1 MNPDR
6 NKRQYRSGNNLFS
19 DDELELS
26 SSQVLEKVKPDRV
39 TSTKP
44 DEDRRRRTI
53 IVEKKNGSYG
63 FTLQSYGIH
72 YKKEQEV
79 EMITYVDYV
88 EYDGPAYR
96 AGMREGDVILSI
108 NGYDMEKAE
117 HKTLVNFIKNCDNRM
132 RMVVLFE
139 DCCRKVELH
148 LKYIQL
154 QELLKCKMNDLERIC
169 LRERELLEGK
179 WKTHSLP
186 ARKKAT
192 VPSDE
197 LDPGS
202 TTDVESASG
211 PSFCRPAASTEDVK
225 KLLRQQKTYIVPPPA
240 QFMLAYHC
248 LDSNYRY
255 VIHPSSSTNAE
266 YCSSGGAAASGSSF
280 NPSSSS
286 CTQCGK
292 LCKEQQH
299 TMHRGSSV
307 DNSSLGGGGTASAA
321 KSTTSPTKSLH
332 NYDTKS
338 SKSSSRRHLH
348 GHSCNPCMGHFLKGS
363 SKGAAAGGNGNGGD
377 KDNTSLDAYD
387 LASPCCDPQCVPT
400 RRKSKHHKDHH
411 HKHKHRD
418 KEVKEGKDRIPRP
431 KSQPHIS
438 PQMQPSFLY
447 RHGNSNSNSKDK
459 HEHHHAK
466 VYDLNASLASH
477 CSLHSCT
484 SSEFNPAA
492 ENSPASYST
501 SISTDTLYWEP
512 HSETTSAAS
521 GGSGTHG
528 KKSGGAGSSG
538 TNRGQQQQQ
547 QPHTHQH
554 HYYVQKYVN
563 PHTGQIQPIAMYA
576 ATTAGGP
583 VHKPKSWDNLAMKS
597 YGGYGYGYGYLEIPA
612 KAAIPTAQTRTQTTI
627 TIQHRNSIPSKKNG
641 YEQRYSAAFVDVE
654 NYAPP
659 PTQFLQETTTTT
671 TTITTKSTENLL
683 GPYAVSDSSLACE
696 CLEGQ
701 PGSSG
706 VVNAAM
712 EILHDKSGYY
722 SSLGGGGGGSGGA
735 GGSAGSSGKKQIANL
750 TEIARL

>member
-1 MNPDR
+1 MNSDR

-26 SSQVLEKVKPDRV
+26 SSQVLEKVKPDRIP
-39 TSTKP
+39 STKP

-154 QELLKCKMNDLERIC
+154 QELLKSKMNDLERIC

-192 VPSDE
+192 VAADDI
-197 LDPGS
+197 DPGS

-225 KLLRQQKTYIVPPPA
+225 KLLRQKTYIVPPPA

-255 VIHPSSSTNAE
+255 VIHPSTSSGTSSTNA
-266 YCSSGGAAASGSSF
+266 APL
-280 NPSSSS
+280 NPNCAQS
-286 CTQCGK
+286 TAK
-292 LCKEQQH
+292 LCKDHQH
-299 TMHRGSSV
+299 IIRGSSL
-307 DNSSLGGGGTASAA
+307 DNNSLGGIKSGGVSSYNQQS
-321 KSTTSPTKSLH
+321 KSTSPTKSLH

-338 SKSSSRRHLH
+338 TKSSSRRHFH
-348 GHSCNPCMGHFLKGS
+348 GHSCNPCMGHFLR
-363 SKGAAAGGNGNGGD
+363 GGDKSDKAD

-387 LASPCCDPQCVPT
+387 LASPCCDPQCVPS

-418 KEVKEGKDRIPRP
+418 KEAKQGGRDRIPRP

-438 PQMQPSFLY
+438 PQSQPNYLY
-447 RHGNSNSNSKDK
+447 RHSRDK

-466 VYDLNASLASH
+466 VHDLNASLTSH

-512 HSETTSAAS
+512 HSESTSASANS
-521 GGSGTHG
+521 SHKKPPNTSSAGT
-528 KKSGGAGSSG
+528 S
-538 TNRGQQQQQ
+538 R
-547 QPHTHQH
+547 PHTHQH
-554 HYYVQKYVN
+554 HYYVQKYVH
-563 PHTGQIQPIAMYA
+563 PHTGQIQPITVYA
-576 ATTAGGP
+576 GPP
-583 VHKPKSWDNLAMKS
+583 VHKPKSWDNLAMKGF
-597 YGGYGYGYGYLEIPA
+597 GGYGYGYGYMEMGKTSVSP
-612 KAAIPTAQTRTQTTI
+612 QTRTQTTI
-627 TIQHRNSIPSKKNG
+627 TIQHRNSIPKKNG
-641 YEQRYSAAFVDVE
+641 FERYSAFVDVE

-683 GPYAVSDSSLACE
+683 GPYELSDSCE
-696 CLEGQ
+696 CLESSSPV
-701 PGSSG
+701 PGTGSG
-706 VVNAAM
+706 SGTNTM
-712 EILHDKSGYY
+712 EILHDKTGYY
-722 SSLGGGGGGSGGA
+722 SSLGSGGTC
-735 GGSAGSSGKKQIANL
+735 GTGNKKQMSNL

>member
-1 MNPDR
+1 MNAER

-26 SSQVLEKVKPDRV
+26 SSQVLEKVKPDRI

-79 EMITYVDYV
+79 EMITYVDYI

-154 QELLKCKMNDLERIC
+154 QELLKNKMNDLERIC

-192 VPSDE
+192 VTSDDI
-197 LDPGS
+197 DPGS

-211 PSFCRPAASTEDVK
+211 TSFCRPAASTEDVK
-225 KLLRQQKTYIVPPPA
+225 KLLRQKTFIVPPPA

-255 VIHPSSSTNAE
+255 VIHPSSTTGT
-266 YCSSGGAAASGSSF
+266 SGNTDYQTGAASFTPSCAQSSA
-280 NPSSSS
+280 
-286 CTQCGK
+286 K
-292 LCKEQQH
+292 LCKDHQH
-299 TMHRGSSV
+299 IMRGTSL
-307 DNSSLGGGGTASAA
+307 DNSSLGGCKAA
-321 KSTTSPTKSLH
+321 GSGNSSGQQPKSTSPTKSLH

-338 SKSSSRRHLH
+338 HKSSSRRHLH
-348 GHSCNPCMGHFLKGS
+348 GHSCNPCMGHFLRGGDKN
-363 SKGAAAGGNGNGGD
+363 SKAD

-418 KEVKEGKDRIPRP
+418 KETKEGGKDRIPRP

-438 PQMQPSFLY
+438 PQSQPSYLY
-447 RHGNSNSNSKDK
+447 RHSKDK

-466 VYDLNASLASH
+466 VYDLNASLTSH

-512 HSETTSAAS
+512 HSESTSASSHRKPPATS
-521 GGSGTHG
+521 S
-528 KKSGGAGSSG
+528 AGPS
-538 TNRGQQQQQ
+538 R
-547 QPHTHQH
+547 PHTHQH
-554 HYYVQKYVN
+554 HYYVQKYVH

-576 ATTAGGP
+576 GPP
-583 VHKPKSWDNLAMKS
+583 VHKPKSWDNLAMKG
-597 YGGYGYGYGYLEIPA
+597 YGGYGYGYGYLEMG
-612 KAAIPTAQTRTQTTI
+612 KANVPSQTRTQTTI
-627 TIQHRNSIPSKKNG
+627 TIQHRNSIPKKNG
-641 YEQRYSAAFVDVE
+641 YERYSAFVDVE

-683 GPYAVSDSSLACE
+683 GPYNISDTSLACE
-696 CLEGQ
+696 CLEG
-701 PGSSG
+701 PSSTSGAGSSTTG
-706 VVNAAM
+706 NNM

-722 SSLGGGGGGSGGA
+722 SSLGGGT
-735 GGSAGSSGKKQIANL
+735 SSKKQIANL